1 MRLTG
6 SLAWKLTI
14 WFLLLSFFPI
24 MVMAVFVRQNVA
36 DAIEDVVASYTQS
49 RVMLLAREITGEADT
64 AEVQGALTVVAD
76 DAHKAYLL
84 GDDGKYV
91 AHSDPGAAGQPYS
104 ADLSLQ
110 VVDQI
115 LAGGSGVIVDNSS
128 RTLYGFTRPDTKY
141 PAVVVEVNSSVISSP
156 MVRIERTG
164 LIQLAASLVL
174 VSTAGG
180 AAIWI
185 FFRPIQKLSVAAR
198 EIGSGDLSVEI
209 DSSGMEGEL
218 GVLANAFN
226 QMTAQLRDAY
236 IDLERQVASRTAE
249 LRRTNEA
256 LLTLINASPLPIVA
270 LDSGGHIRIWNPA
283 ARNTFGW
290 TEDEAIRRHHLF
302 LESSDLD
309 ETGVSLDS
317 ALQGEVISGLET
329 HRPRKDGTIV
339 DIAIWTAPLRDA
351 AGGITGVMGVM
362 ADLTERRKAER
373 AVREAEDK
381 YRNIFDNAVEG
392 IYQSSSEGETL
403 TANPALARIFQ
414 YLSPDDLQ
422 IQMTYISKMYVQ
434 PDRRDEF
441 IRILEESEKVTG
453 FESEAYR
460 RDGSIIWISESARA
474 VRNEFGTLLY
484 YEGSIQEITERKEA
498 EQTVRDLAVLGERNR
513 LAREIHDTLA
523 QGFTGIVLQL
533 EAAEQILDESPSEV
547 ADHLDKAKTL
557 GRHCLQEAR
566 RSVWDLAP
574 QALEEQR
581 LVDALPEE
589 IRRWDASGEETAR
602 FTLVGEERTLHPN
615 VQRTLLRIC
624 QESLVN
630 VRKHARASNVDVT
643 LAFHPEAVG
652 LEVRDDGI
660 GYDRNKNRPVS
671 DTGGFGITGM
681 EQRTRLLNGTLDI
694 TPRDGGGTTVQVRLP
709 TQ

>member
-1 MRLTG
+1 MTLTV
-6 SLAWKLTI
+6 SLALKLTI

-24 MVMAVFVRQNVA
+24 MVMAVFVRQNIA
-36 DAIEDVVASYTQS
+36 DSIEEVVANETRP
-49 RVMLLAREITGEADT
+49 RVMLLAREIAGEADT
-64 AEVQGALTVVAD
+64 AEVQGVLTVATD
-76 DAHKAYLL
+76 DMHKAYLL
-84 GDDGKYV
+84 GDEGKYV
-91 AHSDPGAAGQPYS
+91 AHSDPSSAGQPFS
-104 ADLSLQ
+104 GDLSSQ
-110 VVDQI
+110 VIDQI
-115 LAGGSGVIVDNSS
+115 LAGGSGVIVDSS
-128 RTLYGFTRPDTKY
+128 SGTLYGFTRPDTEY

-164 LIQLAASLVL
+164 LVQLAASLVL
-174 VSTAGG
+174 VSAAGG

-198 EIGSGDLSVEI
+198 KVGSGDLSVEI
-209 DSSGMEGEL
+209 DASGMEGEL

-236 IDLERQVASRTAE
+236 VNLERQVAGRTAE
-249 LRRTNEA
+249 LRSTNEA

-283 ARNTFGW
+283 ARSTFGW

-302 LESSDLD
+302 LESSDLG
-309 ETGVSLDS
+309 ETGVSLDG

-329 HRPRKDGTIV
+329 RRPRKDGTLI

-373 AVREAEDK
+373 AVREAEEK

-392 IYQSSSEGETL
+392 IYQSGSEGETL

-414 YLSPDDLQ
+414 YQSPDDLQ
-422 IQMTYISKMYVQ
+422 MQMAYISKMYVQ
-434 PDRRDEF
+434 PNRRDDF
-441 IRILEESEKVTG
+441 IRILEESEEVTG
-453 FESEAYR
+453 FESEVYR

-474 VRNEFGTLLY
+474 VRNESGTLLY

-533 EAAEQILDESPSEV
+533 EAAEQILDESPSKV

-557 GRHCLQEAR
+557 GRYCLQEAR

-574 QALEEQR
+574 QALVEQP
-581 LVDALPEE
+581 LVNALPEE
-589 IRRWDASGEETAR
+589 IRRWGASGEETAT
-602 FTLVGEERTLHPN
+602 FTLVGYERELHPN

-624 QESLVN
+624 QESLAN
-630 VRKHARASNVDVT
+630 VRKHARASNVEVA
-643 LAFHPEAVG
+643 LAFYPEAVG
-652 LEVRDDGI
+652 LEILDDGQ
-660 GYDRNKNRPVS
+660 GFDRNKTRAVA
-671 DTGGFGITGM
+671 DAGGFGITGM
-681 EQRTRLLNGTLDI
+681 EQRARLLKGTLDI
-694 TPRDGGGTTVQVRLP
+694 TPRDGGGTAVQVRLP
-709 TQ
+709 T

>member
-1 MRLTG
+1 MTLTG

-36 DAIEDVVASYTQS
+36 DSIEEVVANETLS
-49 RVMLLAREITGEADT
+49 RVMLLAQEIAGEVDT
-64 AEVQGALTVVAD
+64 AVVQGTLTVVAD
-76 DAHKAYLL
+76 DTHKVYLL
-84 GDDGKYV
+84 GDEGKYV
-91 AHSDPGAAGQPYS
+91 AHSDPSAAGQPFS
-104 ADLSLQ
+104 GDLSVQ
-110 VVDQI
+110 IIDQI
-115 LAGGSGVIVDNSS
+115 LAGGSDVITDRSS
-128 RTLYGFTRPDTKY
+128 GTLYGFTRPDTES
-141 PAVVVEVNSSVISSP
+141 PAIVVEVNSSVISSP
-156 MVRIERTG
+156 MVRIQRTG

-174 VSTAGG
+174 VSAAGG

-198 EIGSGDLSVEI
+198 EVGSGDLSVEI
-209 DSSGMEGEL
+209 DASGMEGEL

-236 IDLERQVASRTAE
+236 ENLERQVASRTAE
-249 LRRTNEA
+249 LRSTNEA

-270 LDSGGHIRIWNPA
+270 LDSRGHIRIWNPA
-283 ARNTFGW
+283 ALNTFGW

-302 LESSDLD
+302 LESSELE

-329 HRPRKDGTIV
+329 RRPRKDGTLV

-373 AVREAEDK
+373 AVREAEEK

-403 TANPALARIFQ
+403 TANRALARIFQ
-414 YLSPDDLQ
+414 YHSPDDLQ
-422 IQMTYISKMYVQ
+422 AQMTDISKLYVQ
-434 PDRRDEF
+434 PGRRDEF
-441 IRILEESEKVTG
+441 IRLLEESEEVTG
-453 FESEAYR
+453 FESEAYK

-474 VRNEFGTLLY
+474 VRDEFGTLLY

-498 EQTVRDLAVLGERNR
+498 EQTVRDPAILGERNR

-547 ADHLDKAKTL
+547 ADHLEKAKTL

-574 QALEEQR
+574 QALEEQL
-581 LVDALPEE
+581 LVDALPDE
-589 IRRWDASGEETAR
+589 IRRWDASGEETAT
-602 FTLVGEERTLHPN
+602 FTLVGEKRELHPN

-624 QESLVN
+624 QESLAN
-630 VRKHARASNVDVT
+630 VRKHARASNVEVA
-643 LAFHPEAVG
+643 LAFYPGAVG
-652 LEVRDDGI
+652 LEVRDDGQ
-660 GYDRNKNRPVS
+660 GFDRNKTRAVA
-671 DTGGFGITGM
+671 DVGGFGITSM
-681 EQRTRLLNGTLDI
+681 EQRARLLKGTLDI
-694 TPRDGGGTTVQVRLP
+694 TPRDGGGTAVQARLP
-709 TQ
+709 TL